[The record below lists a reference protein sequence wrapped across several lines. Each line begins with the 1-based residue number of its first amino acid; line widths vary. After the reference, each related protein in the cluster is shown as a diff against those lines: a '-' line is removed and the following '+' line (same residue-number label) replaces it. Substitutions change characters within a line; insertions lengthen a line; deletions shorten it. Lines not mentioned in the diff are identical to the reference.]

1 MKVFDSVSLYAIER
15 KTRNSWNYSICVY
28 KDLFIVLW
36 SVKCHFDNDK
46 KLSDI
51 FFVTE
56 SQLDCLESSDSKR

>member
-28 KDLFIVLW
+28 KYLFIVLW
-36 SVKCHFDNDK
+36 PVKCHFDNDK